1 MHAVTEFHCAVHLSG
16 CQARGAGR
24 PKVRWGRLSFVDAS
38 DCWHPS
44 PCLGWAALPC
54 LACNHGRGSV
64 GIGGVRSH
72 ASFECLGGSGGRL
85 PAAVSEGCGDR
96 ILSAKCTCLVP
107 LQDLS
112 LAGGCQTVI
121 GTRSHALSHALG
133 STFHGGHR
141 RSPGIETAG
150 HLEVDF
156 WVESLPPRWRPL
168 CQS

>member
-1 MHAVTEFHCAVHLSG
+1 MQSRSSTGLCIFLGVRLEVPVDPRSDGADTRLWMPLTAGTHAHA
-16 CQARGAGR
+16 
-24 PKVRWGRLSFVDAS
+24 WG
-38 DCWHPS
+38 
-44 PCLGWAALPC
+44 GLPC

-64 GIGGVRSH
+64 GCGWVRSH

-96 ILSAKCTCLVP
+96 ILSAKRPCLVP

-121 GTRSHALSHALG
+121 GTRSHAASHALG
-133 STFHGGHR
+133 LTFCGGHH